1 MVLLAKTGGIE
12 DGEDSPIKGLGRK
25 KTALNE
31 LVKGSDRRGFVA
43 VYSGRNKDYS
53 EIRIARFLQ
62 S

>member
-1 MVLLAKTGGIE
+1 
-12 DGEDSPIKGLGRK
+12 
-25 KTALNE
+25 

-62 S
+62 SQQRAGGSIENRLGMKAG